1 MERVAKRMGATS
13 KWAYN
18 DSDCLD
24 TEQFKMIADNLILE
38 NKIKPLLH
46 TYVVDAIVKENK
58 ILGVVTESKSGRRV
72 IYAQRVIDCSGDAD
86 VAYFAGCRYTT
97 LPVEKSLGV
106 TSVFNV
112 AGVDKEKFL
121 SYTSKNP

>member
-46 TYVVDAIVKENK
+46 TYVVDAIVK
-58 ILGVVTESKSGRRV
+58 
-72 IYAQRVIDCSGDAD
+72 
-86 VAYFAGCRYTT
+86 
-97 LPVEKSLGV
+97 
-106 TSVFNV
+106 
-112 AGVDKEKFL
+112 
-121 SYTSKNP
+121 

>member
-1 MERVAKRMGATS
+1 MGATF

-24 TEQFKMIADNLILE
+24 AEQFKMIADNLILE

-46 TYVVDAIVKENK
+46 TYVVDAIVKNNK
-58 ILGVVTESKSGRRV
+58 ILGVITESKSGRRV
-72 IYAQRVIDCSGDAD
+72 VYAERVIDCSGDAD

-97 LPVEKSLGV
+97 LPLEKSLGV

-121 SYTSKNP
+121 SYV

>member
-1 MERVAKRMGATS
+1 MERVAKRMGATF

-24 TEQFKMIADNLILE
+24 AEQFKMIADNLILE

-46 TYVVDAIVKENK
+46 TYVVDAIVKNNK
-58 ILGVVTESKSGRRV
+58 ILGVITESKSGRRV
-72 IYAQRVIDCSGDAD
+72 VYAERVIDCSGDAD

-97 LPVEKSLGV
+97 LPLEKSLGV

-121 SYTSKNP
+121 SYV